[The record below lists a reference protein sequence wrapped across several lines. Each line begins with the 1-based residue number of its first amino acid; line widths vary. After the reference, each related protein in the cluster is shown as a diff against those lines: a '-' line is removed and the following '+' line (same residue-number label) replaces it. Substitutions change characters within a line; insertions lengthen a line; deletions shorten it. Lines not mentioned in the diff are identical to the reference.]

1 MLGGCVR
8 LSEVRAIELMVLH
21 SEWIKIVQ
29 TNQPCMEVICLLYL
43 SWDITKFN
51 FHKTNT
57 TSEQD
62 EFITIN
68 VISVN
73 ILMFNFFIFFDN
85 SVKKYKLDFKSDITN
100 NNTNL

>member
-1 MLGGCVR
+1 
-8 LSEVRAIELMVLH
+8 
-21 SEWIKIVQ
+21 
-29 TNQPCMEVICLLYL
+29 MEVICLLYL

-73 ILMFNFFIFFDN
+73 ILMFNFFFDN

-100 NNTNL
+100 NYTNL